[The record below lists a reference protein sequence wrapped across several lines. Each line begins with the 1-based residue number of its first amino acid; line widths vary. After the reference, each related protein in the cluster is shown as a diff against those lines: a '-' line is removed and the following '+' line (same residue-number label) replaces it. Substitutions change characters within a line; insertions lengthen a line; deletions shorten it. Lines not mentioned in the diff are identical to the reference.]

1 MKFYSMAL
9 GLDVCILVVDGK
21 NNEYNTEGMKKNLS
35 GFYFLLHVCDCSSKL

>member
-1 MKFYSMAL
+1 MAL

-35 GFYFLLHVCDCSSKL
+35 GFFKSYSNKVIFYEIVKDI